1 MVKIS
6 FIIQTILLIV
16 FLFITSNAVMVMS
29 ASATTVTL
37 SPSDM
42 DVSIY
47 QRYPDTNFGTDALA
61 VCSYLK
67 SGTQYR
73 NVRGLI
79 YFDLS
84 SIPTG
89 ATITSANLY
98 LYSGY
103 GDTVSSIIDIHR
115 VTVPWTE
122 AATWN
127 KKDGSIGWS
136 TPGGDYD
143 PAVIGSVTTKTTP
156 YWANYDVRSSVQSFV
171 DGIPNY
177 GWLLKDY
184 QENSSVSK
192 ADGYKSRE
200 NADPSLR
207 PYLEVTYS
215 EGAPESIIGV
225 NKTANVTEA
234 GVGDVIGYS
243 IVVNNTGEFNLTNV
257 QAYDDITAHRE
268 YIGTLTPGQNYR
280 FNRSYRVTQDDICQL
295 LINNVTVNGT
305 DTNGTLHQ
313 SFSLASV
320 EMVPRPNILVQKT
333 ANRDFGGVGDL
344 INYTIVVNNTGDV
357 NLTGVRAYDNLT
369 GHLEDIG
376 SLAPGEH
383 FSFNTSYQIVEG
395 DLNRTIFNK
404 VVANGT
410 DPCGSLV
417 ENSSIETVDAL
428 VLTEVPIRLIVWNS
442 GIEFYNDT
450 VNASALRP
458 SAWDAIQQCGVSYT
472 YSESEWGI
480 FVTSISGVAE
490 PAFYVNGAMSDV
502 GVDSYYVNEGDL
514 LQFVGPN
521 DYASGQSASILYFAD
536 IPEIVTPGASF
547 KVHVMEKPANGWSW
561 EPKNS
566 SGAVVHINPDSVT
579 GPNGWT
585 ADIVLDETGTYQAY
599 ATKPGCL
606 ATNCLDGYS
615 RIDAL
620 NPAIEVNKTADREIA
635 GVGETVTYTI
645 FVNNTGDVAL
655 HSITAT
661 DNLTGHVEAV
671 GALAPGESHSFV
683 TTYEVKGTDMGKTLV
698 NNVTVSGTDP
708 VGGVHSAYSI
718 ETVDVADT
726 VTMRLMVFDDGNL
739 VFNNE
744 FEVVGTNPTSW
755 DAIQQSG
762 MDYDV
767 TDYGGELGIFIDR
780 LAGVG
785 DYGWGPSFWHDG
797 EFSEW
802 GCSNWHI
809 HEGELD
815 QWIGPNYADG
825 RLASI
830 LYLAECPAT
839 VGIGQ
844 GFRIKVTEMPA
855 YAGVFGGTPEPSEG
869 ATVVVGDQSYV
880 TGSDGYTEEIHLD
893 THGTY
898 CVYATKPDYLAT
910 YWLGAATPEEGV
922 SKIQCGAGGPLV
934 CGLPGPGQSPTIKVT
949 MTSNVTKANVGDVIG
964 YTIVVNNTGDVNLD
978 NVVAVDDLTGHVE
991 YIGYLG
997 TPGTFQRE
1005 SYTFNLT
1012 YNVPEADIGKVIVN
1026 NVTVSGTS
1034 PYDVVVENLSKATVA
1049 IAGAGVAE
1057 IVVSK
1062 TANVTEARIGDVIG
1076 YTIVVNNTGDVNLTN
1091 VQAFDN
1097 LTGHIEN
1104 VGTLAAGANYSFDT
1118 IYLVAESD
1126 QDTTIINNVTANGT
1140 SPSGA
1145 LVEGFDTA
1153 SVEAIAVNM
1162 VPVAN
1167 FTANVTSGDAPL
1179 TVQFTD
1185 LSTNV
1190 PTSWAWDFDNDSTV
1204 DSIEQNP
1211 SHTYDAAGTY
1221 DVNLT
1226 ASNAAGSDSEVKA
1239 AYIVVNESASPVTDF
1254 TYTISEGAVTITG
1267 YVGPG
1272 GNVVI
1277 PGTIDGMPVTIIANN
1292 AFKDKT
1298 TIVSVTIPDSV
1309 TSLGDYA
1316 FSGCAGLTSVTIG
1329 NGVTSIGGRAFRS
1342 CTALTSISIGNGV
1355 TSIGTYAF
1363 QSCTG
1368 LTSITIP
1375 NSVNSIGAN
1384 AFNGC
1389 TALASAAI
1397 GSGVTTIGANAF
1409 KGCTALIAINVEADN
1424 SVYSSIDGVLY
1435 NKAGTSLLI
1444 YPMGKAGPFV
1454 VPSGVTSIGESAF
1467 SGCTALTSVTI
1478 PDSVTSIG
1486 NSAFSGCTALT
1497 SVTIP
1502 NSVTSIGDSTF
1513 SGCTALT
1520 SVTIP
1525 NSITSIGNSAFS
1537 GCTGLTSVTIPDS
1550 VTSIGRYAFSGCT
1563 ALTSVTIPGTVT
1575 NTGDQAFRSCTSL
1588 TSVIIGNGVTAIGT
1602 YCFMGCTALT
1612 SVTIPDTV
1620 TSIDR
1625 SAFESCTALTSM
1637 TIPNSVT
1644 SIGITAFKD
1653 SGLTSVTIPNSVTS
1667 IGDMAFYG
1675 CTALTSVTIGSGL
1688 TSIGNQAFSSC
1699 TALAS
1704 ISVDANNSAYTSI
1717 DGVLYNK
1724 AMTFLVVY
1732 PAGKSGPFVIPS
1744 GVTAIG
1750 TSSFQGCISLTS
1762 VTIPDSVTSIGN
1774 QAFSGCTAL
1783 TSMTI
1788 PDSVISIG
1796 ERAFSG
1802 CTALTSMT
1810 FEGNAPTLGSN
1821 WAKNVPTTM
1830 VVYYYQ
1836 GATGF
1841 TNPWNGFTTVMLAA
1855 APVANFTANVTSGDA
1870 PLTVQF
1876 TDLSTNSPTAWS
1888 WDFNND
1894 SVVDSTEQNP
1904 GHVYTAVGTYT
1915 VNLMASN
1922 SAGSDSEVKA
1932 AYIVV
1937 NESASPASDFTYTSD
1952 GSSITIT
1959 GYVGPGGNVI
1969 IPGTIDGLPVTIIGN
1984 NAFKSKTAVTTVTI
1998 PNSVTSIGNYAFR
2011 SCTALTSVAIPDS
2024 VTSIGSN
2031 AFYGCTALTS
2041 VTIGSGVTS
2050 ISSGMFSGCTAL
2062 TAINV
2067 DANNLNYASAD
2078 GVLYDKAITTLIFC
2092 PLGKAG
2098 SLVIPDSVTSIG
2110 ETAFS
2115 GCTALTS
2122 VTIPDGVTSIGGG
2135 AFWKCTALTSV
2146 TIPDSVTSIAYSAFQ
2161 DCTSLTSVTIGSGV
2175 TSIGNSAF
2183 LDCSALTSV
2192 TIPNSVT
2199 SIGNEAFSGCTHLA
2213 SVTIGN
2219 GVTTIGEYAFSRCTS
2234 LTSVTIPDSVTSIG
2248 QYGFYICTALTS
2260 VTIGNGVTTIGEGA
2274 FGYCTALTAID
2285 VDASNSAYSSVDGVL
2300 YNKAVTTLV
2309 QCPFAKASIVIP
2321 AGVEIIGK
2329 SAFEYSTAL
2338 TSVTIPNSVT
2348 TIGRSAFHDCTNLAS
2363 VTIPDSVTSIDGE
2376 VFSGC
2381 SALTSVTIPNNV
2393 TTIDSYA
2400 FQRCTALTTVTI
2412 GSGVTSIDYCAF
2424 RDCTAL
2430 TSMTF
2435 EGNAPTV
2442 VSDWAKGCTNL
2453 VVYYYDGAT
2462 GFTTPTWQG
2471 VPCHPLVSAPVADFS
2486 ASVTDG
2492 IAPLLVQFTDLST
2505 RLPTAWSWDF
2515 NNDSVVDSTEQNP
2528 AYTYDIEGNY
2538 TVSLT
2543 VSNDLGSSTETKVDY
2558 IAVFLQGRQPVAN
2571 DKYVAAVEAVPRG
2584 IILEASDADEDPLT
2598 YEIVE
2603 NPAHGT
2609 LSGTAPDVTYTSDAG
2624 YTGDDCFTFRA
2635 FDGTYYSN
2643 TATVSIIVGTAGEHS
2658 PWAAEVVDYK
2668 GPLGSSPYDD
2678 PNAVLG
2684 KPSTRGP
2691 GFRIKLV
2698 EPAYATYPMG
2708 NKLITSL
2715 EPGAYITVKFDHPVV
2730 NDPNNPYGID
2740 LLVFGNSFFTGGGV
2754 SDNSNMD
2761 EYTLKGGIFEEP
2773 VTVAVSQDNVTWYT
2787 YAGGPYADSMFP
2799 THAYRWDSATH
2810 SWTDTEMDFTR
2821 PVDPSLTVDDFTGLT
2836 GAQAIALYD
2845 GSGGGTGYDLDVFGL
2860 DWIQYV
2866 KVQSDHY
2873 GEIDAF
2879 ADVAPQHEGVASI
2892 AVNKTANVT
2901 EAGVGDVIGYTI
2913 LVNNTGDVALEN
2925 VAAYDNLTDHVEN
2938 IGVLAA
2944 GAGYSFNQTYQVTE
2958 DDLCK
2963 LLVNNVTANGTA
2975 TSGAKVES
2983 FSIETVEIVSHPAIA
2998 VSKSANVTEAEV
3010 GDVVGYTIFVNNT
3023 GDVALDNVTARDNLT
3038 GHVEDI
3044 GALAAGAGYSFS
3056 LSRQVAKG
3064 DAGKV
3069 LVNNVT
3075 ANGTD
3080 PCGSIVAGFDTA
3092 EVLVEKA
3099 AVPGVAEAV
3108 EYILSC
3114 QNPDGGFATTPG
3126 GASDYKLTADA
3137 AVALAQTGDLGR
3149 ATKGDMLAYLSAH
3162 APPTTIQNYPGNLG
3176 RHVMGIVAAGGDP
3189 HNLDGIDYVQM
3200 LKDVEPAGQLFA
3212 DSYIIMG
3219 LTAAG
3224 ESDCQKVQDLIAL
3237 YLQKQGTAGGWSWMA
3252 GGSDVDT
3259 TGMVVSALVKAGVDP
3274 TSEPIQKALTYLRG
3288 IQDVPTGGFSMG
3300 SGMAPSPNSNSC
3312 GLAIMAINAGGENA
3326 ADWVT
3331 TSGKNPIDFMLT
3343 CQQDSGV
3350 FWWKP
3355 DSAGSFLLEETAFGA
3370 LAMDGGFMPTVI
3382 LGGKE
3387 EVASIAV
3394 NKTANVTEASV
3405 GDVIG
3410 YSIVVNNTGQV
3421 SLTGVAA
3428 FDNLTGHVEEIG
3440 DLAPGESFSFNQT
3453 YQVTEDDFCKH
3464 LVNNVTANGT
3474 ATSGGRVENYSIET
3488 VEIVSHPAIAVN
3500 KTANVTEA
3508 DLGDVIGYTIWVNNT
3523 GEVGLENVTAFDDL
3537 TDHVEAI
3544 GTLAPGVGHRFE
3556 LTYVVSEVDLENG
3569 SIINNV
3575 TANGTDPCGAVVE
3588 GFDTASVEISSVPE
3602 YVSMQLMVFD
3612 DGELVYNKT
3621 VAVSGVNPT
3630 SWDAIQQSGVEYE
3643 YNTDWGIG
3651 VFIDRLAGVGEP
3663 QWGPS
3668 FWIDGE
3674 ASEWLCDN
3682 WNIHEGEL
3690 DQWIGPNSAS
3700 SSATI
3705 LRLAE
3710 FPETIAKGVPFKI
3723 KVTEEAVYYG
3733 TPAPT
3738 EGATVTV
3745 GGQSYVTGADGY
3757 TGEIVLDTD
3766 ANYCVYATKPDCLA
3780 TYWLGAISPADGV
3793 DKIQCGA
3800 GGSLICGLPEP
3811 DQNPRLD
3818 VTKTANVTEADAG
3831 DVIGYTIVVNNTGD
3845 VNLDNVV
3852 AVDDLTGHVENIGYL
3867 GTPGTFQR
3875 ESYTFNVT
3883 YNVTEGD
3890 IGKAIVNNVTVSG
3903 SSPYGVVV
3911 ENFSTATVT
3920 TAGATV
3926 AGIDVS
3932 KTANVTE
3939 AGSGDIIGYSIV
3951 VNNTGQV
3958 NLTNVTA
3965 YDNLTAHLE
3974 SIGDLAPGENFSFN
3988 QTYRVTGS
3996 DIGRVIVNNVTANGT
4011 DPSGLLVE
4019 GFDTAA
4025 VGTLLEP
4032 YAIYLDKTVSPAAAL
4047 QSMEANFTINVTN
4060 TGTLPLAQITL
4071 VDQLPEGLS
4080 YVSDDHSG
4088 TSAGDN
4094 VTWDLSLASGESKSI
4109 HLKVRIDGDAPSG
4122 VVTNLVNATGDA
4134 TDEDSCAFGIGIQG
4148 MIDIASPGDVIEIPS
4163 GTYYER
4169 LNVNKQLTLRGV
4181 DTGNGMPVIDAGGSG
4196 NAITLSA
4203 NGCTIE
4209 GVMVTNSQYGI
4220 YLVSSSNNTVTG
4232 NTVTSTVN
4240 GIYLYSSSSD
4250 NVISD
4255 NALREN
4261 SQRGIYLSNS
4271 CNNNEISGNA
4281 ITSGTYGIEMLTTCS
4296 NNEITGNTISST
4308 GFYGIRIHKS
4318 PSNFI
4323 EDNEISDS
4331 QYGMYLSSDS
4341 IVVSG
4346 NTIEGCSNS
4355 GIYISGSGDIIF
4367 LNDFT
4372 NNVLDAKIGSGSG
4385 NRWNSTEELDY
4396 TYNGPQ
4402 RSFLGN
4408 HWSNYAGVDADGD
4421 GIGDTPHLVAS
4432 GKPDTDYYPLSIWSA
4447 PHLEVNKT
4455 ANVTEFGLDDQIEYA
4470 IFVNN
4475 TGMSQ
4480 IDNIVA
4486 VDDLTGH
4493 VENIGSLAPGQGRY
4507 FTTLYT
4513 ATIDDIGFDLVNTVT
4528 ANGTDSEGRAVEF
4541 FGSST
4546 LTPKER
4552 ASIEVVKTASPT
4564 GGLGPVD
4571 GQGPT
4576 EITFVI
4582 KVTNAGDQV
4591 LSPITLTDQIPAG
4604 LEYVSDDHGGVHD
4617 NGNVTWVIP
4626 TLNAS
4631 ESASIELVALIGA
4644 AAEPGLLTNLVD
4656 VIGTPPLGKDATG
4669 STTCNILVGIQP
4681 AIAAAKAGDT
4691 ILIPSGTYVES
4702 VIVNK
4707 RLTLQGI
4714 DTGAGKPVITAPGL
4728 SAIELMSV
4736 SGCTVEGLEIASSY
4750 TGIEIR
4756 NVGSHTIRDCD
4767 VHDTSNY
4774 GIYVSSSTNNLIS
4787 DNQIHNNAARG
4798 LMFLTNA
4805 GGNTVI
4811 KNSIF
4816 ENNVGIYLYKEA
4828 PNNVIYLNDVRDND
4842 DNFYGR
4848 STSTTSL
4855 NTWNSPFPLSYEYGG
4870 VTRTSLLGNRWSD
4883 YTGVDAN
4890 GDGIGDTP
4898 YLLSTSWQD
4907 MDYYPLFGGAN
4918 ESLKI
4923 EVNKT
4928 ADRKTAMPGDVIG
4941 YTVWVNNTGNVILE
4955 DVSAYDNLTG
4965 HLEDIGTL
4973 APGEC
4978 HSFETS
4984 YLVNETDLCRPI
4996 VNNVTA
5002 NGTASGTLVSNF
5014 SIETV
5019 ETDFVA
5025 VIDVNK
5031 TANVTKATTG
5041 SVIGY
5046 EIWVNNTGNV
5056 NLTGVLAYDNLTG
5069 HLEDIGDLVGG
5080 ESYRFNLTYTV
5091 TESDLNTTLV
5101 NNVTANGT
5109 DPCGSLVEGFDTATV
5124 KALLFELVPVQLMV
5138 WDNGTLVF
5146 NETFDVNG
5154 FDSTAWDAIVQ
5165 SGVNYTYSES
5175 EWGIFVTS
5183 ISEVTEPAFYVNGEM
5198 SAVGV
5203 DGYIVNAGDLLQFV
5217 GPNDYASGQSAAILY
5232 LAEVP
5237 EFVNPDETFRI
5248 KVMEKPANGFSWPE
5262 RNSSGA
5268 VVHINPE
5275 YPTGDDGWTGDIS
5288 INGSADKVY
5297 ANKTSCLASFWLD
5310 GYSQILVQSPF
5321 LEVNKTANLTEA
5333 KVGDVIGYTVEV
5345 NNTGDV
5351 ALANVTARDNLT
5363 GHIEAIGTLAP
5374 GASYVFDTTYRI
5386 VKKEELNKTLVNLVT
5401 VNGTDAVGGL
5411 VAGFDTASVKSTDTS
5426 LPGVAGAVEY
5436 ILSCQNP
5443 DGGFANA
5450 PGGASSLSL
5459 AADAAVALAQTG
5471 DLDRATRGDLLGYLI
5486 SNAPDSSISSGNLG
5500 RYVMGLVAAGG
5511 DPSDV
5516 NGVDY
5521 VQRLK
5526 EAAPLNQFFSDSYIL
5541 MGLAAAGEANSAEAQ
5556 ALITTFINGQAG
5568 NGGWSWAPGGSDV
5581 DTTGMVVSALVKA
5594 GISPTSDTIQDALGY
5609 LRGIQDVPTG
5619 GFSMGSGMA
5628 PSPNSNSCGLAIMAI
5643 NAGGENALDWM
5654 TTSGK
5659 NPIDFM
5665 LTCQQPSGVIWWTP
5679 TSAGGM
5685 LLEGT
5690 AYGALG
5696 MDGGF
5701 MPPVI
5706 CDHPEQPEIM
5716 VNKTAN
5722 LSEAEVGDVIGYTI
5736 WVNNTGDV
5744 ALTNVMAFDN
5754 LTGHLENIGALAAGE
5769 NYRFNTTYQVAES
5782 DRNTTI
5788 INNVTAN
5795 GTSPSG
5801 APVESFDLETV
5812 DVVTKVPPGVAKAI
5826 EYVLSCQNAD
5836 GGFGN
5841 GVGVASSH
5849 RDTSEAVMALVLTGD
5864 LDRATKGDV
5873 LGYLAAN
5880 PSSTTLPNY
5889 AGNLGRYVM
5898 GVVAAGGNPHDL
5910 GGINYVELLKAE
5922 ARKGN
5927 NSNFFSHALVPLGL
5941 AAAGEPDCVEAQQDI
5956 AFLKE
5961 RQGAAGNWV
5970 GVDATGLVICSMIA
5984 CGEDPSSEPV
5994 QKALTWLAS
6003 VQKDDGGFPADPG
6016 GASNSN
6022 SENLAIMAIS
6032 ATGGDPSTWVKNG
6045 LTPIDHLLSCQQ
6057 DSGQIWWKPNDAGY
6071 FPMQSTAWGAIALWG
6086 GWLPT
6091 ATYEVPVVHPAIE
6104 VNKTANVTEAGIGDV
6119 IGYAILVNNTG
6130 DVNLTSVLAYDNLTG
6145 HLENIGDL
6153 APGESFSFNTAYRV
6167 TGDDLCRL
6175 LVNNV
6180 TANGTSPSGG
6190 KVENF
6195 SIETVEIISQPAI
6208 SVSKT
6213 ANVTEAEV
6221 GDVVGYTI
6229 VVNNTGDV
6237 ALANVTAYDNL
6248 TGHLEEIGALAPGES
6263 RVFNTSYQIAGSD
6276 LNKTI
6281 VNLVVAN
6288 GTDPC
6293 GVLVEDNDIAS
6304 VEAVAVNVVPVE
6316 LLVWNNGTLVFNN
6329 TFDVSGVDPT
6339 AWDAIQQSGVAY
6351 TYTEY
6356 GWGIFVETISG
6367 VNEPAFYVNGDSST
6381 VGVSG
6386 YRVSDGDL
6394 LQFVGPND
6402 WASGQSASILYL
6414 AEVPEVVNAGE
6425 NFKVKVMEK
6434 AADGFSWDPRPSSGA
6449 TVHVDGAEH
6458 LTGSDGWTG
6467 EISID
6472 HDVDAYATK
6481 DNCLASC
6488 WLDGYAHIQVQ
6499 RPEIVVNKIANVTKA
6514 SAEDVIGY
6522 TIWVNNTGNVN
6533 LENVAAYDNLTDRFE
6548 PIGHL
6553 APGESYRFS
6562 TIYQVT
6568 ETDLCNPIV
6577 NNVTANGT
6585 DTKGIVVT
6593 NFSIEVVETVRHS
6606 AIEVNKTANVTKAL
6620 VGDVI
6625 GYTIWVNNTGD
6636 VSLDNVVARDDLTGR
6651 VEPIGHL
6658 APGESYRFSTIY
6670 TVTESDVN
6678 TTIVNN
6684 ASANGT
6690 DPCGTFF
6697 ENFDTADV
6705 EAFAKTFDF
6714 GDAADPTYPTLLA
6727 SNGARH
6733 VIDGVTYLG
6742 SSIDSEDDGQPSPD
6756 ALGDD
6761 NDGNDDED
6769 GVVFARDLV
6778 PGGIGSVE
6786 TTATTPGKLDAW
6798 IDFNRDGDWADGG
6811 EQIFAG
6817 EDLPAGTSYHS
6828 FAVPMGAVAD
6838 DSLRPTFA
6846 RFRFSTAGGL
6856 SFTGLA
6862 PNGEVEDHGVAIL
6875 NDSDGDGATDI
6886 AEGRYKSQPPDRDG
6900 DGIPDYEDYDPSGY
6914 FYDETTGEIIP
6925 GGKIDVTGPG
6935 QVTIVEDGS
6944 SGYYEFWTD
6953 GTPGT
6958 YFMLLTFPPGYGP
6971 SAACPHQ
6978 PGSFAP
6984 TGSDPIYLGSGE
6996 FGNTGYIQPFD
7007 CQNNNYYI
7015 SFDLEPGDPFV
7026 MTNNIPLS
7034 NQTATGILSVTK
7046 TADKSEVKRCG
7057 DVTYTIRVN
7066 NTWGVPLQN
7075 VVVRDVFN
7083 KPVEFVSASPT
7094 PEAEGIWRFPEVG
7107 VDGVTIS
7114 LKVKVPEAQDFEF
7127 GMDQRVTGEGFVS
7140 GANDYSTSLESYTI
7154 NNCVYVTSEETGDTV
7169 YSDCESVTVLADA
7182 GTELSTREHGSGTYE
7197 SEDLVKM
7204 RTENK
7209 SISMEKDMAA
7219 AYSSTTLGLYNN
7231 RTVNFSSRW
7240 TEEARAKNR
7249 LTGASMSE
7257 SYRHATHIDRES
7269 RMSLDDTES
7278 SMAVN
7283 SEFDG
7288 TGHIGF
7294 FKMPSS
7300 DSDSQTKPIIEIRE
7314 DYTGSFKVV
7323 ENVDEHGSGVSFNK
7337 SATGGGLV
7345 VGDKRVG
7352 GGSQRSYESGTGTYD
7367 SEEIIET
7374 YTNYIAKDIGLNHAP
7389 MNQSLTDNVSVN
7401 ASLRWKEGMYSKVP
7415 GTSYIGE
7422 EYTGIEYLD
7431 KETISK
7437 GLNEMDTNASF
7448 EGHARY
7454 RTIFAIGNEMEPSID
7469 LDEQYTGDYSIER
7482 HILLSGAAKYD
7493 RPHLNVT
7500 KTLDEIVEKEDECDE
7515 ESCSNAKY
7523 IATYTITIEND
7534 GNAALGPIYVKDTFP
7549 PGAVYEGSS
7558 LRPSELGECCYA
7570 NWTLTHLSIGDV
7582 VTITVELDV
7591 TKYYPYELVNRVEV
7605 CGGQDGEQV
7614 CAANYSALE
7623 LNWLTCCLNETVSV
7637 TKTGDVDPVN
7647 QTVVWY
7653 RIDITNHDDVT
7664 RVATVTDHLPAG
7676 MTLRDSM
7683 VPFASYDGS
7692 IITWNLIEIDPLETV
7707 TIPYRAEAQ
7716 HAGRFVNIVE
7726 VDPRSVDGPVVQP
7739 VYTNAVVDV
7748 GEPAECQ
7755 STSCEPWSPPNWDFD
7770 YVGSSAPGLTCEDI
7784 DLGD

>member
-1 MVKIS
+1 MK
-6 FIIQTILLIV
+6 
-16 FLFITSNAVMVMS
+16 
-29 ASATTVTL
+29 ASEESKPAF
-37 SPSDM
+37 S
-42 DVSIY
+42 Y
-47 QRYPDTNFGTDALA
+47 FRY
-61 VCSYLK
+61 
-67 SGTQYR
+67 
-73 NVRGLI
+73 
-79 YFDLS
+79 
-84 SIPTG
+84 
-89 ATITSANLY
+89 
-98 LYSGY
+98 
-103 GDTVSSIIDIHR
+103 
-115 VTVPWTE
+115 
-122 AATWN
+122 
-127 KKDGSIGWS
+127 
-136 TPGGDYD
+136 
-143 PAVIGSVTTKTTP
+143 
-156 YWANYDVRSSVQSFV
+156 RSSEYS
-171 DGIPNY
+171 
-177 GWLLKDY
+177 
-184 QENSSVSK
+184 
-192 ADGYKSRE
+192 
-200 NADPSLR
+200 DPTLR
-207 PYLEVTYS
+207 PRLEITYM

-243 IVVNNTGEFNLTNV
+243 IVVNNNGEVNLTDV
-257 QAYDDITAHRE
+257 QAYDDLTSHRE
-268 YIGTLTPGQNYR
+268 DIGTLTPGQSYS
-280 FNRSYRVTQDDICQL
+280 FNLSYRVTEDDIGEL
-295 LINNVTVNGT
+295 LVNNVTVNGT

-313 SFSLASV
+313 SFALAGV
-320 EMVPRPNILVQKT
+320 EMVSHPSILVQKT
-333 ANRDFGGVGDL
+333 ADRDFGGVGDL
-344 INYTIVVNNTGDV
+344 IKYTIVVNNTGDV

-369 GHLEDIG
+369 GHLEEIG
-376 SLAPGEH
+376 SLPPGE
-383 FSFNTSYQIVEG
+383 SRVFNTSYQIVEA
-395 DLNRTIFNK
+395 DLNKTIFNK

-410 DPCGSLV
+410 DPCGTLV

-428 VLTEVPIRLIVWNS
+428 VLTEVPVRLIVWNS
-442 GIEFYNDT
+442 GIEFYNAT

-458 SAWDAIQQCGVSYT
+458 SAWDAIQQCGASYT

-480 FVTSISGVAE
+480 FVTSISGVNE
-490 PAFYVNGAMSDV
+490 PAFYVNGAMADV
-502 GVDSYYVNEGDL
+502 GVDSYYLSDGDT

-536 IPEIVTPGASF
+536 IPDVVTPGASF
-547 KVHVMEKPANGWSW
+547 KVKVMEKAANGFSW
-561 EPKNS
+561 EPRNS

-579 GPNGWT
+579 GPDGWT

-606 ATNCLDGYS
+606 ATSCLDGHF

-620 NPAIEVNKTADREIA
+620 NPNIEVNKTADREIA
-635 GVGETVTYTI
+635 GVGQVITYTI

-655 HSITAT
+655 DSITAR

-671 GALAPGESHSFV
+671 GALAPGESYSFV
-683 TTYEVKGTDMGKTLV
+683 TTYKALGTDMGKTLV

-708 VGGVHSAYSI
+708 VGGVHSAYSV
-718 ETVDVADT
+718 ETVGVSDT

-744 FEVVGTNPTSW
+744 FDVVGTNPTSW

-762 MDYDV
+762 MGYDV
-767 TDYGGELGIFIDR
+767 TDYGGSLGIFIDR

-809 HEGELD
+809 HGGELD

-855 YAGVFGGTPEPSEG
+855 YAGVFGGTPLPSEG

-922 SKIQCGAGGPLV
+922 SKIQYGAGGPLV
-934 CGLPGPGQSPTIKVT
+934 CGLPGPGQNPAISVT
-949 MTSNVTKANVGDVIG
+949 KIANVTEAEAGDVIG
-964 YTIVVNNTGDVNLD
+964 YSIVVNNTGDVNLD

-991 YIGYLG
+991 NIGYLG

-1012 YNVPEADIGKVIVN
+1012 YNVTEADIGKVIVN
-1026 NVTVSGTS
+1026 NVTVSGSS
-1034 PYDVVVENLSKATVA
+1034 PYDVVVENSNTATVA
-1049 IAGAGVAE
+1049 IAGATVAGIE
-1057 IVVSK
+1057 VSK
-1062 TANVTEARIGDVIG
+1062 TANVTEAGIGDFIG
-1076 YTIVVNNTGDVNLTN
+1076 YSILVNNTGDVALAN
-1091 VQAFDN
+1091 VTAYDN
-1097 LTGHIEN
+1097 LTAHLEN
-1104 VGTLAAGANYSFDT
+1104 IGDLAPGESFSFNLTYQVTEDDLCEP
-1118 IYLVAESD
+1118 LV
-1126 QDTTIINNVTANGT
+1126 NNVTANGT
-1140 SPSGA
+1140 ATSGGRVESFSIETVEMVSHPA
-1145 LVEGFDTA
+1145 IAVSKTANVTQAGLGDVIGYSIMVNNIGDVTLEDVTAYDNLTGHVENIGSLAPGVGHIFNATYRVTEADINTTLVNNVTANATDPCGTRVSAFDTA
-1153 SVEAIAVNM
+1153 FVEAIAVNM

-1185 LSTNV
+1185 LSTNN
-1190 PTSWAWDFDNDSTV
+1190 PTSWAWDFQNDGVV

-1211 SHTYDAAGTY
+1211 SHTYAAAGTF

-1226 ASNAAGSDSEVKA
+1226 ASNAAG
-1239 AYIVVNESASPVTDF
+1239 I
-1254 TYTISEGAVTITG
+1254 
-1267 YVGPG
+1267 
-1272 GNVVI
+1272 
-1277 PGTIDGMPVTIIANN
+1277 
-1292 AFKDKT
+1292 
-1298 TIVSVTIPDSV
+1298 
-1309 TSLGDYA
+1309 
-1316 FSGCAGLTSVTIG
+1316 
-1329 NGVTSIGGRAFRS
+1329 
-1342 CTALTSISIGNGV
+1342 
-1355 TSIGTYAF
+1355 
-1363 QSCTG
+1363 
-1368 LTSITIP
+1368 
-1375 NSVNSIGAN
+1375 
-1384 AFNGC
+1384 
-1389 TALASAAI
+1389 
-1397 GSGVTTIGANAF
+1397 
-1409 KGCTALIAINVEADN
+1409 
-1424 SVYSSIDGVLY
+1424 
-1435 NKAGTSLLI
+1435 
-1444 YPMGKAGPFV
+1444 
-1454 VPSGVTSIGESAF
+1454 
-1467 SGCTALTSVTI
+1467 
-1478 PDSVTSIG
+1478 
-1486 NSAFSGCTALT
+1486 
-1497 SVTIP
+1497 
-1502 NSVTSIGDSTF
+1502 
-1513 SGCTALT
+1513 
-1520 SVTIP
+1520 
-1525 NSITSIGNSAFS
+1525 
-1537 GCTGLTSVTIPDS
+1537 
-1550 VTSIGRYAFSGCT
+1550 
-1563 ALTSVTIPGTVT
+1563 
-1575 NTGDQAFRSCTSL
+1575 
-1588 TSVIIGNGVTAIGT
+1588 
-1602 YCFMGCTALT
+1602 
-1612 SVTIPDTV
+1612 
-1620 TSIDR
+1620 
-1625 SAFESCTALTSM
+1625 
-1637 TIPNSVT
+1637 
-1644 SIGITAFKD
+1644 
-1653 SGLTSVTIPNSVTS
+1653 
-1667 IGDMAFYG
+1667 
-1675 CTALTSVTIGSGL
+1675 
-1688 TSIGNQAFSSC
+1688 
-1699 TALAS
+1699 
-1704 ISVDANNSAYTSI
+1704 
-1717 DGVLYNK
+1717 
-1724 AMTFLVVY
+1724 
-1732 PAGKSGPFVIPS
+1732 
-1744 GVTAIG
+1744 
-1750 TSSFQGCISLTS
+1750 
-1762 VTIPDSVTSIGN
+1762 
-1774 QAFSGCTAL
+1774 
-1783 TSMTI
+1783 
-1788 PDSVISIG
+1788 
-1796 ERAFSG
+1796 
-1802 CTALTSMT
+1802 
-1810 FEGNAPTLGSN
+1810 
-1821 WAKNVPTTM
+1821 
-1830 VVYYYQ
+1830 
-1836 GATGF
+1836 
-1841 TNPWNGFTTVMLAA
+1841 
-1855 APVANFTANVTSGDA
+1855 
-1870 PLTVQF
+1870 
-1876 TDLSTNSPTAWS
+1876 
-1888 WDFNND
+1888 
-1894 SVVDSTEQNP
+1894 
-1904 GHVYTAVGTYT
+1904 
-1915 VNLMASN
+1915 
-1922 SAGSDSEVKA
+1922 DSEVKA

-2024 VTSIGSN
+2024 VTSIGNYAFRSCTALTSVAIPDSVTSIGSN

-2067 DANNLNYASAD
+2067 DANNLNYANAD

-2381 SALTSVTIPNNV
+2381 SALTSVTIGSGVTSIGNSAFLDCSALTSVTIPNNV

-2558 IAVFLQGRQPVAN
+2558 IAVFLLGRQPVAN
-2571 DKYVAAVEAVPRG
+2571 DNYVAAVEAVPRG
-2584 IILEASDADEDPLT
+2584 IILKASDADEDPLT

-2624 YTGDDCFTFRA
+2624 YTGDDSFTFRA

-2643 TATVSIIVGTAGEHS
+2643 IATVSIIVGTAGEYS

-2668 GPLGSSPYDD
+2668 GPLGPSPYDD

-2691 GFRIKLV
+2691 GFRIKFV

-2740 LLVFGNSFFTGGGV
+2740 LLVFGNAFFTGGGV

-2944 GAGYSFNQTYQVTE
+2944 GAGYSFNLTYQVTE

-2975 TSGAKVES
+2975 TSGGWVES
-2983 FSIETVEIVSHPAIA
+2983 FSIETVEMVSHPAIA
-2998 VSKSANVTEAEV
+2998 VSKIANVTEAEV
-3010 GDVVGYTIFVNNT
+3010 GDVVGYTIVVNNT
-3023 GDVALDNVTARDNLT
+3023 GDVALDNVTAHDNLT

-3056 LSRQVAKG
+3056 LSRQVAEG

-3080 PCGSIVAGFDTA
+3080 PCGRFVAGFDTA

-3114 QNPDGGFATTPG
+3114 QNPDGGFATAPG

-3149 ATKGDMLAYLSAH
+3149 ATIGDMLAYLSAH

-3274 TSEPIQKALTYLRG
+3274 SSEPIQKALTYLRG

-3382 LGGKE
+3382 LGE
-3387 EVASIAV
+3387 EEEAASIAV

-3440 DLAPGESFSFNQT
+3440 DLAPGENFSFNQT
-3453 YQVTEDDFCKH
+3453 YQVTEDDLCKH

-3523 GEVGLENVTAFDDL
+3523 GEVGLENVTAFDNL
-3537 TDHVEAI
+3537 TDHVESI

-3556 LTYVVSEVDLENG
+3556 LTYVVSEEDLENG

-3630 SWDAIQQSGVEYE
+3630 SWDAIQQSGVDYE

-3757 TGEIVLDTD
+3757 TGDIVLDAD
-3766 ANYCVYATKPDCLA
+3766 AYYCVYATKPDCLA

-3800 GGSLICGLPEP
+3800 GGALICGLPEP
-3811 DQNPRLD
+3811 DQNPGLE

-3831 DVIGYTIVVNNTGD
+3831 DVIGYSILVNNTGD

-3852 AVDDLTGHVENIGYL
+3852 ALDDLTGHVENIGYL
-3867 GTPGTFQR
+3867 GSANTSQAT
-3875 ESYTFNVT
+3875 SYTFNVT

-3911 ENFSTATVT
+3911 ENLSKATVT

-3974 SIGDLAPGENFSFN
+3974 SIGDLAPGGNFSFN

-4032 YAIYLDKTVSPAAAL
+4032 YAIDLDKTVSPAAAL

-4109 HLKVRIDGDAPSG
+4109 HLKVRIDGDAASG

-4134 TDEDSCAFGIGIQG
+4134 TDEASCAFGIGIQG
-4148 MIDIASPGDVIEIPS
+4148 MIDIASPGDAIEIPS

-4181 DTGNGMPVIDAGGSG
+4181 DTGNGMPVINAGGSG
-4196 NAITLSA
+4196 DAITLSA
-4203 NGCTIE
+4203 DGCTIE
-4209 GVMVTNSQYGI
+4209 GLSITGSTGSTRSGITASSSNNVIRDNEIKGNGRGINLQSSSGNTITGNAVLNSGTGINLLTSCSNNIIVDNVLDENSQYGI
-4220 YLVSSSNNTVTG
+4220 HISNSGNSNTI
-4232 NTVTSTVN
+4232 SR
-4240 GIYLYSSSSD
+4240 
-4250 NVISD
+4250 NVINSAANKCIRIFRSD
-4255 NALREN
+4255 
-4261 SQRGIYLSNS
+4261 SNVVS
-4271 CNNNEISGNA
+4271 RNTLTVQGSN
-4281 ITSGTYGIEMLTTCS
+4281 TYGIE
-4296 NNEITGNTISST
+4296 IYTGN
-4308 GFYGIRIHKS
+4308 
-4318 PSNFI
+4318 
-4323 EDNEISDS
+4323 
-4331 QYGMYLSSDS
+4331 
-4341 IVVSG
+4341 G
-4346 NTIEGCSNS
+4346 NI
-4355 GIYISGSGDIIF
+4355 IY
-4367 LNDFT
+4367 LNDFVDDAANIKFSGT
-4372 NNVLDAKIGSGSG
+4372 NTENQ
-4385 NRWNSTEELDY
+4385 WNSTEELDY

-4408 HWSNYAGVDADGD
+4408 HWSNYDGQDGDGD
-4421 GIGDTPHLVAS
+4421 GIGDTPHVVVS
-4432 GKPDTDYYPLSIWSA
+4432 GKTDTDYYPLCMRLM
-4447 PHLEVNKT
+4447 PHLDINKT
-4455 ANVTEFGLDDQIEYA
+4455 ANVTEFGLDDQIEYTV
-4470 IFVNN
+4470 FVNN

-4552 ASIEVVKTASPT
+4552 ASIEVVKTATPA
-4564 GGLGPVD
+4564 GGLGFVP
-4571 GQGPT
+4571 GRSPT
-4576 EITFVI
+4576 EIKFTI
-4582 KVTNAGDQV
+4582 ELTNTGQV
-4591 LSPITLTDQIPAG
+4591 ALSPVTLTDQLPAS

-4631 ESASIELVALIGA
+4631 ESASIELVAIIGA

-4681 AIAAAKAGDT
+4681 AIAAAKADDT

-4816 ENNVGIYLYKEA
+4816 ENDVGIYLYKEA

-4848 STSTTSL
+4848 LTSTTSL

-4883 YTGVDAN
+4883 YEGNDSN

-4907 MDYYPLFGGAN
+4907 MDFYPLFGEAN

-4928 ADRKTAMPGDVIG
+4928 ADQKTAMPGDVIG

-5183 ISEVTEPAFYVNGEM
+5183 ISEVAEPAFYVNGEM

-5237 EFVNPDETFRI
+5237 EFVNPDGTFRI

-5594 GISPTSDTIQDALGY
+5594 GISPTSDTIQKALTY

-5706 CDHPEQPEIM
+5706 YDHPEQPEIM

-5880 PSSTTLPNY
+5880 PPSTTLPNY

-6130 DVNLTSVLAYDNLTG
+6130 DVNLTGVLAYDNLTG

-6190 KVENF
+6190 QVENF

-6414 AEVPEVVNAGE
+6414 AEAPEVVNAGE
-6425 NFKVKVMEK
+6425 SFRIKVVEK
-6434 AADGFSWDPRPSSGA
+6434 PANGFSWPERNSSGA
-6449 TVHVDGAEH
+6449 IVHVNPEFV
-6458 LTGSDGWTG
+6458 TGDDGWTG

-6499 RPEIVVNKIANVTKA
+6499 RPEIVVNKIANVTEA

-6568 ETDLCNPIV
+6568 EIDLCNPIV

-6651 VEPIGHL
+6651 IEPIGHL

-6786 TTATTPGKLDAW
+6786 TTTTAGKLDAW

-6935 QVTIVEDGS
+6935 PGQVTIVEDGS

-6971 SAACPHQ
+6971 STACPHQ

-7197 SEDLVKM
+7197 SEELVRM

-7269 RMSLDDTES
+7269 RMSLDDTGS

-7389 MNQSLTDNVSVN
+7389 MNQSLTDDVSVN

-7422 EYTGIEYLD
+7422 EYTGIEYLH
-7431 KETISK
+7431 KETIAK
-7437 GLNEMDTNASF
+7437 GLNEMDTNVSF
-7448 EGHARY
+7448 EGQARY

-7515 ESCSNAKY
+7515 ESCSNTKY

-7534 GNAALGPIYVKDTFP
+7534 GNAALGPIYVKDIFP

-7570 NWTLTHLSIGDV
+7570 NWTLTHLAIGDV
-7582 VTITVELDV
+7582 VTITIELDV

-7605 CGGQDGEQV
+7605 CGGQDGEHV

-7676 MTLRDSM
+7676 MTLLDSM

-7692 IITWNLIEIDPLETV
+7692 IITWNLIEIEPRETV
-7707 TIPYRAEAQ
+7707 MIPYRAEAQ

-7748 GEPAECQ
+7748 GEPAECE